1 MRMVRPDVSR
11 YCHNYASSCA
21 LFSCVTPRCSC
32 AARQRCNNSTW
43 SHSTSRYAASDPPP
57 RPFFRDHSCTPRT
70 SSGFVHV
77 ENALKG
83 SKGWLPC
90 SEIGWPARQCQCQ
103 CSGELSSIDSTAQ
116 PRQRHHSS
124 ARPSI
129 SDPPPTMMLVPIAA
143 APTPAAKEKSA
154 EDSNSRFR
162 I

>member
-1 MRMVRPDVSR
+1 MYRGITTTTPHRAHLSL
-11 YCHNYASSCA
+11 ASHRVVPA
-21 LFSCVTPRCSC
+21 PHVN
-32 AARQRCNNSTW
+32 AATW

-70 SSGFVHV
+70 PSGFVHV